1 MPDAYLEVIAC
12 KESLSTQTPLSTAMA
27 RLLILSLCLVL
38 SSCGHAP
45 QPSPAPTPAPPL
57 TEADEEAAMEAL
69 LRCFYNQVR
78 AIDDRSSDARAIAE
92 AVFLACEQACHTAIS
107 IHWHLLVARGALAP
121 DSEAV
126 FFTTMQSSMKRRIL
140 GAVLDYRRSGQ
151 E

>member
-12 KESLSTQTPLSTAMA
+12 KEPLSTPTHLSTAMA

-45 QPSPAPTPAPPL
+45 QPPPAPPP
-57 TEADEEAAMEAL
+57 TEADEGAAMEAL
-69 LRCFYNQVR
+69 LLCFYNQVR

-92 AVFLACEQACHTAIS
+92 AVFLACEQACHTAIT

-121 DSEAV
+121 DTEAV
-126 FFTTMQSSMKRRIL
+126 FFTTMQSSMKRRVL
-140 GAVLDYRRSGQ
+140 GAVLDYRRSGR